1 MAFAVPARVLMSD
14 APAILDAGSKAVR
27 GGETEVDLGAVTDCD
42 SSLVACLNE
51 WRREARRAGRDGLS
65 VTNAPESVRRIARL
79 YGVESLALG

>member
-14 APAILDAGSKAVR
+14 ATAVLEAGSKAVR
-27 GGETEVDLGAVTDCD
+27 AGEAVIDLGGVTDCD

-51 WRREARRAGRDGLS
+51 WRREARRDGHDRLS
-65 VTNAPESVRRIARL
+65 VTNVPESVRRITRL

>member
-14 APAILDAGSKAVR
+14 APAVLEAGRKAVR
-27 GGETEVDLGAVTDCD
+27 DGESVVDLGAVADCD

-51 WRREARRAGRDGLS
+51 WRREARRAGRDSLT
-65 VTNAPESVRRIARL
+65 VMNAPESVRRIARL